1 MGGLVSLPVR
11 CRQRF
16 CCLLSFWTEEK
27 ASSSAYRKEI
37 VSHVMNTY
45 ARLPVA
51 FASGK
56 GAYLTDTDGKEYLD
70 GLTGLAVVGLGHADP
85 TVAAAISAQAETL
98 THTSNLYEI
107 PSQSRLA
114 DRLCG
119 ISGMEKV
126 FFANSGAEAN
136 EAAIKL
142 ARLKGSKAGL
152 KNPSVL
158 VMDGSFH
165 GRTMATLTA
174 TGNRKVH
181 AGFEP
186 LLSGFAR
193 APFDDVEAVQQIA
206 DNNPE
211 VVALLVEPVLGEGG
225 IYIAGDGYLEA
236 LRKICDE
243 HGWLMMLDEIQT
255 GNGRTGKYF
264 AYQHTDILPDVLTT
278 AKGLGNGMPIGVCL
292 ARGEAA
298 ELFVP
303 GNHGSTFGG
312 NPLACAA
319 GNAVL
324 DVMERDDL
332 INRAAD
338 LGDRMLNKLRTEL
351 AGSNRVKEIRG
362 LGLMLAVELN
372 EDAPNLVTDAMAQ
385 GVLINV
391 TQGNIV
397 RMLPPLTLTDTE
409 ADKLVDTVVEL
420 IRD

>member
-1 MGGLVSLPVR
+1 M
-11 CRQRF
+11 
-16 CCLLSFWTEEK
+16 
-27 ASSSAYRKEI
+27 
-37 VSHVMNTY
+37 SHLMNTY

-51 FASGK
+51 FVSGT
-56 GAYLTDTDGKEYLD
+56 GAYLKDTEGKTYLD
-70 GLTGLAVVGLGHADP
+70 GLTGLAVTGLGHAHP
-85 TVAAAISAQAETL
+85 GVAEALAQQAATL

-107 PSQSRLA
+107 PLQARLA
-114 DRLCG
+114 DRLCAL
-119 ISGMEKV
+119 SGMDNA
-126 FFANSGAEAN
+126 FFGNSGAEAN

-142 ARLKGSKAGL
+142 ARLKGNKAGI

-186 LLSGFAR
+186 LLKGFAR
-193 APFDDVEAVQQIA
+193 APYNDVDAIRQIA
-206 DNNPE
+206 ENNPD
-211 VVALLVEPVLGEGG
+211 VVAVLVEPVLGEGG
-225 IYIAGDGYLEA
+225 IVIPDHGYLDA
-236 LRKICDE
+236 LRQICDD

-255 GNGRTGKYF
+255 GNGRTGRYF
-264 AYQHTDILPDVLTT
+264 AYQHTQVLPDVVTT

-298 ELFVP
+298 NLFVP

-319 GNAVL
+319 GNAVI
-324 DVMERDDL
+324 DAIERDHL
-332 INRAAD
+332 CERAAA
-338 LGDRMLNKLRTEL
+338 LGARMLQRFRSEL
-351 AGSNRVKEIRG
+351 AGNNRVRDIRG
-362 LGLMLAVELN
+362 LGLMLAIELV
-372 EDAPNLVTDAMAQ
+372 EDAPELVREGLNA

-397 RMLPPLTLTDTE
+397 RLLPPLTLSDDE
-409 ADKLVDTVVEL
+409 ADEL
-420 IRD
+420 AAKVISLLQS

>member
-1 MGGLVSLPVR
+1 MN
-11 CRQRF
+11 QKKAQA
-16 CCLLSFWTEEK
+16 EK
-27 ASSSAYRKEI
+27 QVKN
-37 VSHVMNTY
+37 HLMNTY
-45 ARLPVA
+45 ARLPVS
-51 FASGK
+51 FVSGS
-56 GAYLTDTDGKEYLD
+56 GAYLEDEDGKQYLD
-70 GLTGLAVVGLGHADP
+70 GLTGLAVVGLGHAHP
-85 TVAAAISAQAETL
+85 AVAQALSKQSRTL

-107 PSQSRLA
+107 PLQTRLA
-114 DRLCG
+114 TRLCDV
-119 ISGMEKV
+119 SGMEKV

-142 ARLKGSKAGL
+142 ARLKGNRANL
-152 KNPSVL
+152 KNPAVL

-193 APFDDVEAVQQIA
+193 APFNDVAAVQQIA
-206 DNNPE
+206 ANNPD

-225 IYIAGDGYLEA
+225 IVIPEPGYLEA
-236 LRKICDE
+236 LRKICDDY
-243 HGWLMMLDEIQT
+243 GWLMMLDEIQT

-264 AYQHTDILPDVLTT
+264 AYQHTSCIPDVVTT

-324 DVMERDDL
+324 DVIEKENL
-332 INRAAD
+332 CERAAS
-338 LGDRMLNKLRTEL
+338 LGERMLSKFNHAL
-351 AGSNRVKEIRG
+351 AGNNRVKEIRG
-362 LGLMLAVELN
+362 FGLMLAIELN
-372 EDAPNLVTDAMAQ
+372 QDVPDMVTDGLAA

-397 RMLPPLTLTDTE
+397 RLLPPLTLTDAE
-409 ADKLVDTVVEL
+409 ADQLADVVISL
-420 IRD
+420 IQS